1 MGGARLSAVVL
12 DTCAILWLAAG
23 RSPRAE
29 TEAVIEEA
37 RARDAALVSP
47 ISAWEIAMKHAR
59 RPEELGLKEPPEA
72 FFGAFVA
79 QIGVR
84 LARLDVAVLVRSTR
98 LADFPDRDPADRMI
112 VATALEVGARVVTGD
127 RRILDHVEGALGY

>member
-29 TEAVIEEA
+29 TAHAIKAA
-37 RARDAALVSP
+37 RAQDAVLLSP

-59 RPEELGLKEPPEA
+59 RSEELGLKEPPGA
-72 FFGAFVA
+72 FFGAFAA

-84 LARLDVAVLVRSTR
+84 LAELSVAVLVRSTG
-98 LADFPDRDPADRMI
+98 LEGFPNRDPADRMI
-112 VATALEVGARVVTGD
+112 VATALEAGARVVTGD
-127 RRILDHVEGALGY
+127 RRILDHLDDALAY